1 MLVETDK
8 IDNDLK
14 DGKYIDKGKAKE
26 ARNIF
31 VIDELGAG
39 VERFYFWLLD
49 HAGKTPPYGFG
60 FKKENIIKVKDIYA
74 SSETSSYWGVV
85 EQRKGLQQDQIS
97 KYMAT
102 IGKMIRDTF
111 QILRELRI
119 TDERLKYYDDSHEG
133 DESADIAL
141 KGIWIDM
148 VEGGAKNP
156 TSVLG
161 LSSQVGFVTL
171 PDFFFKLQPDTSD
184 DVNSVVDS
192 LKEMGIN
199 AKVREVLKR
208 KLKQF
213 MIWKEKTE
221 AELRTGKDFKLKFL
235 RQHFNVIKMYLGWL
249 KPYLKNA
256 KRLQMNQEDSPAII
270 SAFETSEIEIEL
282 LLKKDEYETHSDI
295 RPSDDRD
302 VKYKKYFPVV
312 LVRFKY
318 NAIPQMAYQQEYQ
331 RGAIHAGR
339 SEVVTEGYV
348 CEQKDIDEYL
358 KLQDLEDIELLGSI
372 DAAIDSLG
380 DELTKYL
387 EEAGEVVKKK
397 EEKEEEKGI
406 LGDFGKNFK
415 KYFVAEK
422 KEKGSGILEPFV
434 GVFHGFGEIFGSV
447 IKIPSK
453 DSDKKSFIGK
463 WSEGSEKKQAE
474 GDAAGS
480 AYAVWNVM
488 KKAFG
493 MLTP

>member
-1 MLVETDK
+1 
-8 IDNDLK
+8 
-14 DGKYIDKGKAKE
+14 
-26 ARNIF
+26 
-31 VIDELGAG
+31 
-39 VERFYFWLLD
+39 
-49 HAGKTPPYGFG
+49 
-60 FKKENIIKVKDIYA
+60 
-74 SSETSSYWGVV
+74 
-85 EQRKGLQQDQIS
+85 
-97 KYMAT
+97 
-102 IGKMIRDTF
+102 
-111 QILRELRI
+111 
-119 TDERLKYYDDSHEG
+119 
-133 DESADIAL
+133 
-141 KGIWIDM
+141 
-148 VEGGAKNP
+148 
-156 TSVLG
+156 
-161 LSSQVGFVTL
+161 
-171 PDFFFKLQPDTSD
+171 
-184 DVNSVVDS
+184 
-192 LKEMGIN
+192 
-199 AKVREVLKR
+199 
-208 KLKQF
+208 
-213 MIWKEKTE
+213 
-221 AELRTGKDFKLKFL
+221 
-235 RQHFNVIKMYLGWL
+235 
-249 KPYLKNA
+249 
-256 KRLQMNQEDSPAII
+256 MNQEDSPAII